1 MSHAYGKNKA
11 NIIILTL
18 PSFSPIGI
26 EVEPERAFIFGTDSY
41 DLTKEGLMATKAYI
55 LMKVKAGKSQEVL
68 NTLKA
73 LPGVEQAHACF
84 GQPDIFGLINAPDD
98 RTLSDLIMA
107 KIHTIP
113 GVEETD
119 THIVVQ
125 E

>member
-1 MSHAYGKNKA
+1 
-11 NIIILTL
+11 
-18 PSFSPIGI
+18 
-26 EVEPERAFIFGTDSY
+26 
-41 DLTKEGLMATKAYI
+41 MAAKAYI
-55 LMKVKAGKSQEVL
+55 LMKVKAGKAQDVL
-68 NTLKA
+68 ATLKT

-84 GQPDIFGLINAPDD
+84 GQPDIFGLVNAPDD
-98 RTLSDLIMA
+98 RALSNLIMT

>member
-1 MSHAYGKNKA
+1 
-11 NIIILTL
+11 
-18 PSFSPIGI
+18 
-26 EVEPERAFIFGTDSY
+26 
-41 DLTKEGLMATKAYI
+41 MATKAYI

-68 NTLKA
+68 DTLKS

-84 GQPDIFGLINAPDD
+84 GQPDIFGLINAAND
-98 RTLSDLIMA
+98 RALSDLIMT

>member
-1 MSHAYGKNKA
+1 
-11 NIIILTL
+11 
-18 PSFSPIGI
+18 
-26 EVEPERAFIFGTDSY
+26 
-41 DLTKEGLMATKAYI
+41 MATKAYI

-68 NTLKA
+68 ATLKSMT
-73 LPGVEQAHACF
+73 GVEQAHACF

-98 RTLSDLIMA
+98 RALSDVIMT